1 MTQITAG
8 TATQES
14 LGARAWRWARG
25 VNPVYLIALILLVWV
40 GIRNPVFFQPDNF
53 LTFLQRATPL
63 MILTAG
69 QVFVLVSGG
78 FDLSVGSVVTSTV
91 IIGAILA
98 NNDPGA
104 TWWVILALLLGGLLV
119 GLINGAVT
127 TFLKVPSLI
136 ATLGMLLVAKG
147 VGLFWSGGA
156 PRGYLPDNF
165 RMWGRGGIEGLFG
178 LQDFP
183 YAVIVL
189 VVFGVGY
196 WLLLH
201 RLNYGRQLLA
211 LGDNPRAARLSG
223 VNVNLVRISAFVI
236 CSMTAVV
243 AGVLLGGRGGVSIE
257 AGTGLEMQ
265 SIAAAVLG
273 GTMLLGGR
281 GSIPAAMTGA
291 LALELL
297 FTLLNLLGLPKPLR
311 DAVQGLIIIAAVA
324 YAAYSMRKTR

>member
-8 TATQES
+8 TAIQES
-14 LGARAWRWARG
+14 FAARAMRWARA
-25 VNPVYLIALILLVWV
+25 VNPVYLIALVLLVWV
-40 GIRNPVFFQPDNF
+40 GIRNPAFFQPDNF
-53 LTFLQRATPL
+53 LAFLQRATPR
-63 MILTAG
+63 MIRTAG

-104 TWWVILALLLGGLLV
+104 TWWVVLALLLGGLII

-136 ATLGMLLVAKG
+136 ATLGMLLIAKG

-165 RMWGRGGIEGLFG
+165 RMWGRSGIEGLFG

-189 VVFGVGY
+189 VVFGAGY

-324 YAAYSMRKTR
+324 YTAYSMRKTR

>member
-14 LGARAWRWARG
+14 LGARVGRWLRAI
-25 VNPVYLIALILLVWV
+25 NPVYLVALALLVWV

-53 LTFLQRATPL
+53 LTFLARATPL

-98 NNDPGA
+98 NNDPGS
-104 TWWVILALLLGGLLV
+104 TWWVILALLFGGFIV
-119 GLINGAVT
+119 GLINGSVT
-127 TFLKVPSLI
+127 TYLKVPSLI
-136 ATLGMLLVAKG
+136 ATLGMLLIVRG

-189 VVFGVGY
+189 LIFGAGY

-211 LGDNPRAARLSG
+211 LGDNPRASRLSG
-223 VNVNLVRISAFVI
+223 VNVSLMRISAFVI
-236 CSMTAVV
+236 CSMSAVV
-243 AGVLLGGRGGVSIE
+243 AGVLVGGRGGVSIE

-265 SIAAAVLG
+265 TIAAAVLG

-281 GSIPAAMTGA
+281 GSIPAAMAGA
-291 LALELL
+291 FALELL

-311 DAVQGLIIIAAVA
+311 DAVQGLIIIGAVA
-324 YAAYSMRKTR
+324 YTVYSARRRN

>member
-14 LGARAWRWARG
+14 FGARAWRWLRG
-25 VNPVYLIALILLVWV
+25 VNPVYLIALVLLVWV
-40 GIRNPVFFQPDNF
+40 GVLNPRFYQPDSF
-53 LTFLQRATPL
+53 LTFLARATPL

-104 TWWVILALLLGGLLV
+104 TWWVILFLLAGGLLV
-119 GLINGAVT
+119 GLINGSVT
-127 TFLKVPSLI
+127 TYLKVPSLI
-136 ATLGMLLVAKG
+136 ATLGMLLTVRG

-189 VVFGVGY
+189 VVFSVGY

-201 RLNYGRQLLA
+201 RMNYGRQLLA

-223 VNVNLVRISAFVI
+223 VNVNLMRISAFVI

-324 YAAYSMRKTR
+324 YAAYSMRRTR

>member
-1 MTQITAG
+1 MTQITA
-8 TATQES
+8 TTTDSAS
-14 LGARAWRWARG
+14 AGARVWGWLRG
-25 VNPVYLIALILLVWV
+25 LNPVYLIAVVLLVAV
-40 GIRNPVFFQPDNF
+40 GYLNPVFYQPDSF
-53 LTFLQRATPL
+53 LTFVARAAPL

-78 FDLSVGSVVTSTV
+78 FDLSVGSVVTSVV
-91 IIGAILA
+91 IISAILA

-104 TWWVILALLLGGLLV
+104 TWWVILFLLAGGVLI

-127 TFLKVPSLI
+127 TYLKVPSLI
-136 ATLGMLLVAKG
+136 ATLGMLLIVRG

-156 PRGYLPDNF
+156 PRGYLPDNL

-178 LQDFP
+178 LRQFP
-183 YAVIVL
+183 YAVILL
-189 VVFGVGY
+189 VIFGIIY

-211 LGDNPRAARLSG
+211 LGDNPRASRLSG
-223 VNVNLVRISAFVI
+223 VNVNLMRISAFVI
-236 CSMTAVV
+236 CAVSAVV
-243 AGVLLGGRGGVSIE
+243 SGIMVAGRGGVSIE

-281 GSIPAAMTGA
+281 GSVPAAMTGA
-291 LALELL
+291 LALEVL
-297 FTLLNLLGLPKPLR
+297 FTLLNLMGLPKPLR
-311 DAVQGLIIIAAVA
+311 DAVQGLIIISAVA
-324 YAAYSMRKTR
+324 YTAYSTRKSR

>member
-1 MTQITAG
+1 MTQITATTTG
-8 TATQES
+8 SATA
-14 LGARAWRWARG
+14 GARVWGWLRAL
-25 VNPVYLIALILLVWV
+25 NPVYLIAVVLLVAV
-40 GIRNPVFFQPDNF
+40 GYLNPAFYQPDSF
-53 LTFLQRATPL
+53 LTFVARATPL

-78 FDLSVGSVVTSTV
+78 FDLSVGSVVTSVV
-91 IIGAILA
+91 IISAILA

-104 TWWVILALLLGGLLV
+104 TWWVILFLLAGGVLI
-119 GLINGAVT
+119 GLINGSVT
-127 TFLKVPSLI
+127 TYLKVPSLI
-136 ATLGMLLVAKG
+136 ATLGTLLIVRG

-156 PRGYLPDNF
+156 PRGYLPDNL

-178 LQDFP
+178 LRQFP
-183 YAVIVL
+183 YAVILL
-189 VVFGVGY
+189 VIFGVVY

-223 VNVNLVRISAFVI
+223 VNVNRMRISAFVI
-236 CSMTAVV
+236 CSVSAVLSGIMV
-243 AGVLLGGRGGVSIE
+243 AGRGGVSIE

-281 GSIPAAMTGA
+281 GSVPAAMTGA
-291 LALELL
+291 LALEVL
-297 FTLLNLLGLPKPLR
+297 FTLLNLMGLPKPLR
-311 DAVQGLIIIAAVA
+311 DAVQGLIIISAVA
-324 YAAYSMRKTR
+324 YTAYSTRKSR

>member
-1 MTQITAG
+1 
-8 TATQES
+8 
-14 LGARAWRWARG
+14 
-25 VNPVYLIALILLVWV
+25 
-40 GIRNPVFFQPDNF
+40 
-53 LTFLQRATPL
+53 
-63 MILTAG
+63 
-69 QVFVLVSGG
+69 
-78 FDLSVGSVVTSTV
+78 
-91 IIGAILA
+91 
-98 NNDPGA
+98 
-104 TWWVILALLLGGLLV
+104 
-119 GLINGAVT
+119 
-127 TFLKVPSLI
+127 
-136 ATLGMLLVAKG
+136 
-147 VGLFWSGGA
+147 
-156 PRGYLPDNF
+156 
-165 RMWGRGGIEGLFG
+165 
-178 LQDFP
+178 
-183 YAVIVL
+183 
-189 VVFGVGY
+189 
-196 WLLLH
+196 LH

>member
-1 MTQITAG
+1 MTQITAR

-25 VNPVYLIALILLVWV
+25 LNPVYLIALALLVWV

-104 TWWVILALLLGGLLV
+104 TWWVMLALLLGGLLV
-119 GLINGAVT
+119 GLVNGAVT

-147 VGLFWSGGA
+147 VGLLWSCLLYTSPS
-156 PRGYLPDNF
+156 PRDRTRS
-165 RMWGRGGIEGLFG
+165 RM
-178 LQDFP
+178 P
-183 YAVIVL
+183 
-189 VVFGVGY
+189 
-196 WLLLH
+196 
-201 RLNYGRQLLA
+201 
-211 LGDNPRAARLSG
+211 S
-223 VNVNLVRISAFVI
+223 SA
-236 CSMTAVV
+236 
-243 AGVLLGGRGGVSIE
+243 
-257 AGTGLEMQ
+257 
-265 SIAAAVLG
+265 
-273 GTMLLGGR
+273 
-281 GSIPAAMTGA
+281 
-291 LALELL
+291 
-297 FTLLNLLGLPKPLR
+297 
-311 DAVQGLIIIAAVA
+311 
-324 YAAYSMRKTR
+324 

>member
-14 LGARAWRWARG
+14 FGARAWRWLKG
-25 VNPVYLIALILLVWV
+25 TNPVYLIAVVLLVWV
-40 GIRNPVFFQPDNF
+40 GFLNPRFYQPDAF
-53 LTFLQRATPL
+53 LTFLARATPL

-104 TWWVILALLLGGLLV
+104 TWWVILFLLFGGFLV
-119 GLINGAVT
+119 GLINGSVT
-127 TFLKVPSLI
+127 TYLKVPSLI
-136 ATLGMLLVAKG
+136 ATLGMLLVVRG

-165 RMWGRGGIEGLFG
+165 RMWGRGGIEGLLG
-178 LQDFP
+178 LRNFP
-183 YAVIVL
+183 YAIIVL
-189 VVFGVGY
+189 VIFGIGF

-201 RLNYGRQLLA
+201 RMNYGRQLLA

-223 VNVNLVRISAFVI
+223 VNVNLVRVSAFVI
-236 CSMTAVV
+236 CSMTAAV
-243 AGVLLGGRGGVSIE
+243 AGILLGGRGGVSIE

-265 SIAAAVLG
+265 TIAAAVLG

-281 GSIPAAMTGA
+281 GSVPAAMTGA

-324 YAAYSMRKTR
+324 YTAYSTRKTR

>member
-1 MTQITAG
+1 MTQITATTTAPESFG
-8 TATQES
+8 TRLIGWLKS
-14 LGARAWRWARG
+14 I
-25 VNPVYLIALILLVWV
+25 NPVYFIALVLLVAV
-40 GIRNPVFFQPDNF
+40 GYLNPIFFTPDNF
-53 LTFLQRATPL
+53 LTFLARATPL

-104 TWWVILALLLGGLLV
+104 TWWVILALLLGGVIV
-119 GLINGAVT
+119 GLINGSVT

-136 ATLGMLLVAKG
+136 ATLGMLLIVRG
-147 VGLFWSGGA
+147 VGLYWSGGA
-156 PRGYLPDNF
+156 PRGYLPDNL
-165 RMWGRGGIEGLFG
+165 RMFGRGGFEDVFG
-178 LQDFP
+178 LRQFP
-183 YAVIVL
+183 YAVILL
-189 VVFGVGY
+189 VVFGAVY

-201 RLNYGRQLLA
+201 RMNYGRQLLA

-223 VNVNLVRISAFVI
+223 VNVNLMRISAFVI
-236 CSMTAVV
+236 CSVSAAL
-243 AGVLLGGRGGVSIE
+243 AGILMAGRGGVSIG

-273 GTMLLGGR
+273 GTLLLGGR

-291 LALELL
+291 LALEVL
-297 FTLLNLLGLPKPLR
+297 FTLLNLMGLPKPLR
-311 DAVQGLIIIAAVA
+311 DAVQGLIIISAVA
-324 YAAYSMRKTR
+324 YTAYSTRKTR

>member
-8 TATQES
+8 STTAES
-14 LGARAWRWARG
+14 FGARLLRWLRG
-25 VNPVYLIALILLVWV
+25 VNPVYWIALVLLLWV
-40 GIRNPVFFQPDNF
+40 GIQNPVFFQPDNF
-53 LTFLQRATPL
+53 LAFLQRATPL

-91 IIGAILA
+91 IIGAILVD
-98 NNDPGA
+98 NDPTA
-104 TWWVILALLLGGLLV
+104 TWWVILALLLGGVLV

-136 ATLGMLLVAKG
+136 ATLGMLLIARG

-201 RLNYGRQLLA
+201 RMNYGRQLLA
-211 LGDNPRAARLSG
+211 LGDNPRASRLSG
-223 VNVNLVRISAFVI
+223 VNVSLMRISAFVI
-236 CSMTAVV
+236 CSITAVLG
-243 AGVLLGGRGGVSIE
+243 GVLLGGRAGVSIE

-265 SIAAAVLG
+265 TIAAAVLG

-281 GSIPAAMTGA
+281 GSIPAAMAGA

-311 DAVQGLIIIAAVA
+311 DAVQGGIIIAAVA
-324 YAAYSMRKTR
+324 YTAYSTRKTR

>member
-1 MTQITAG
+1 MTQL
-8 TATQES
+8 TATTSASES
-14 LGARAWRWARG
+14 LGARVWNGLKAL
-25 VNPVYLIALILLVWV
+25 NPVYYIALILFIGVA
-40 GIRNPVFFQPDNF
+40 IQNPAFFQPNNF
-53 LTFLQRATPL
+53 LVFLSRATPL
-63 MILTAG
+63 MLLTAG

-104 TWWVILALLLGGLLV
+104 TWWVILGLLAGGALV

-127 TFLKVPSLI
+127 SYLKVPSLI
-136 ATLGMLLVAKG
+136 ATLGMLLIVRG
-147 VGLFWSGGA
+147 VGLYWSGGA

-165 RMWGRGGIEGLFG
+165 RMWGRRGVEGFLG
-178 LQDFP
+178 LREFP
-183 YAVIVL
+183 YAVILLIVIG
-189 VVFGVGY
+189 VFL

-211 LGDNPRAARLSG
+211 LGDNPRASRLSG
-223 VNVNLVRISAFVI
+223 VNIKLVRISAFVI

-291 LALELL
+291 LALEVL

-311 DAVQGLIIIAAVA
+311 DAVQGLIIISAAA
-324 YAAYSMRKTR
+324 YAAYSMRRSK

>member
-1 MTQITAG
+1 MSQITATT
-8 TATQES
+8 TAPES
-14 LGARAWRWARG
+14 AAARLLGWLRSI
-25 VNPVYLIALILLVWV
+25 NPVYFIALALLAAV
-40 GIRNPVFFQPDNF
+40 GYLNPVFFQPDNF
-53 LTFLQRATPL
+53 LTFLARAAPL

-98 NNDPGA
+98 DNDPGA
-104 TWWVILALLLGGLLV
+104 TWWVILALLFGGLIV
-119 GLINGAVT
+119 GLINGSVT

-136 ATLGMLLVAKG
+136 ATLGMLLIVRG
-147 VGLFWSGGA
+147 VGLLWSGGA

-178 LQDFP
+178 LRDFP
-183 YAVIVL
+183 YAVILL
-189 VVFGVGY
+189 VIFGAFY

-201 RLNYGRQLLA
+201 RMNYGRQLLA
-211 LGDNPRAARLSG
+211 LGDNPRASRLSG
-223 VNVNLVRISAFVI
+223 VNVNLVRVSAFVI
-236 CSMTAVV
+236 CSMSAVV
-243 AGVLLGGRGGVSIE
+243 AGILLGGRGGVSIE

-273 GTMLLGGR
+273 GTLLLGGR

-291 LALELL
+291 LALEVL
-297 FTLLNLLGLPKPLR
+297 FTLLNLMGLPKPLR
-311 DAVQGLIIIAAVA
+311 DAVQGLIIIGAVA
-324 YAAYSMRKTR
+324 YTAYSTRKTR

>member
-8 TATQES
+8 TAAPES
-14 LGARAWRWARG
+14 FTARAWRWLRA
-25 VNPVYLIALILLVWV
+25 VNPVYFIVLALLVW
-40 GIRNPVFFQPDNF
+40 GGLRNPVFFQPNNF
-53 LTFLQRATPL
+53 LTFLARATPL

-91 IIGAILA
+91 
-98 NNDPGA
+98 
-104 TWWVILALLLGGLLV
+104 

-127 TFLKVPSLI
+127 TYLKVPSLI
-136 ATLGMLLVAKG
+136 ATLGMLLMVRG

-201 RLNYGRQLLA
+201 KLNYGRQLLA

-223 VNVNLVRISAFVI
+223 VNVDRVRISAFVL

-243 AGVLLGGRGGVSIE
+243 GGVLLGGRGGVSIE
-257 AGTGLEMQ
+257 TGTGLEMQ
-265 SIAAAVLG
+265 TIAAAVLG

-281 GSIPAAMTGA
+281 GSVPAAMAGA

-324 YAAYSMRKTR
+324 YTAYSTRRNR

>member
-1 MTQITAG
+1 MTQITATTG
-8 TATQES
+8 DAAS
-14 LGARAWRWARG
+14 AGARLWGWLRAL
-25 VNPVYLIALILLVWV
+25 NPVYLIAVVLLVAV
-40 GIRNPVFFQPDNF
+40 GYLNPVFYQPNSF
-53 LTFLQRATPL
+53 LTFVARAAPL

-78 FDLSVGSVVTSTV
+78 FDLSVGSVVTSVV
-91 IIGAILA
+91 IISAILA
-98 NNDPGA
+98 NNDPNA
-104 TWWVILALLLGGLLV
+104 TWWVILFLLGGGVLV

-127 TFLKVPSLI
+127 TYLKVPSLI
-136 ATLGMLLVAKG
+136 GTLGMLLIVRG

-156 PRGYLPDNF
+156 PRGYLPDNL

-178 LQDFP
+178 LRQFP
-183 YAVIVL
+183 YAVILL
-189 VVFGVGY
+189 VIFGFIY

-223 VNVNLVRISAFVI
+223 VNVNLMRISAFVI
-236 CSMTAVV
+236 CSVSAALAGILV
-243 AGVLLGGRGGVSIE
+243 AGRGGVSIE

-291 LALELL
+291 LTLEIL
-297 FTLLNLLGLPKPLR
+297 FTLLNLMGLPKPLR
-311 DAVQGLIIIAAVA
+311 DAVQGLIIIGAVA
-324 YAAYSMRKTR
+324 YTAYSTRKSR

>member
-1 MTQITAG
+1 MTQL
-8 TATQES
+8 TATTTPAES
-14 LGARAWRWARG
+14 LPVRVWHWLRAI
-25 VNPVYLIALILLVWV
+25 NPVYYIALVLLIWV
-40 GIRNPVFFQPDNF
+40 GFRNPAFFQPANF
-53 LTFLQRATPL
+53 LTFLSRATPL

-69 QVFVLVSGG
+69 QVYVLVSGG

-104 TWWVILALLLGGLLV
+104 TWWVILALLAGGLLV

-136 ATLGMLLVAKG
+136 ATLGMLLIVRG

-178 LQDFP
+178 LKQFP
-183 YAVIVL
+183 YAVIILVL
-189 VVFGVGY
+189 FGLGY

-201 RLNYGRQLLA
+201 RMNYGRQLLA
-211 LGDNPRAARLSG
+211 LGDNPRASRLSG
-223 VNVNLVRISAFVI
+223 VNMNLVRISAFVI

-281 GSIPAAMTGA
+281 GSIPAAMAGA

-324 YAAYSMRKTR
+324 YAAYGTRRTK

>member
-1 MTQITAG
+1 MTQITAN
-8 TATQES
+8 TAIEES
-14 LGARAWRWARG
+14 LGARVGRWVRG
-25 VNPVYLIALILLVWV
+25 VNPVYLIALGLLVWV
-40 GIRNPVFFQPDNF
+40 GILNQNFLQPDSL

-104 TWWVILALLLGGLLV
+104 TWWVVLALLLGGLIV
-119 GLINGAVT
+119 GFINGAVT

-136 ATLGMLLVAKG
+136 ATLGMLLIARG

-189 VVFGVGY
+189 VVFSVGY

-201 RLNYGRQLLA
+201 RMNYGRQLLA

-223 VNVNLVRISAFVI
+223 VNVNLMRISAFVI

-311 DAVQGLIIIAAVA
+311 DAVQGLIIIAAMA
-324 YAAYSMRKTR
+324 YAAYSMRRTR

>member
-14 LGARAWRWARG
+14 LSARAWRWARG

-40 GIRNPVFFQPDNF
+40 GFRNPVFFQPDNF

-104 TWWVILALLLGGLLV
+104 TWWVMLALLLGGLLV
-119 GLINGAVT
+119 GLVNGAVT

-147 VGLFWSGGA
+147 VGLLWSGGA

-165 RMWGRGGIEGLFG
+165 RMWGRGGIEGVFG

-324 YAAYSMRKTR
+324 YAAYSMRRTR